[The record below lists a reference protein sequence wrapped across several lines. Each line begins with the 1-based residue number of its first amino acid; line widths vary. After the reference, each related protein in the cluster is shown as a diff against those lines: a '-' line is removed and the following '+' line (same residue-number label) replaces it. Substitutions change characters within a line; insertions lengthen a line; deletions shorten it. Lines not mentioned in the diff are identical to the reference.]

1 MADLRPGEPDVVMR
15 HMCQQ
20 ESDQYRR
27 PGYHGKGNH
36 TAKPVHNPTLSRRL
50 TIVQRRLYASSEY
63 DDVGTCASIA
73 CSSATIFGL
82 RSQT

>member
-15 HMCQQ
+15 HVRQQ
-20 ESDQYRR
+20 EGDQYRR
-27 PGYHGKGNH
+27 PGYHGKGDH
-36 TAKPVHNPTLSRRL
+36 TADPVHNPTPSRL
-50 TIVQRRLYASSEY
+50 PTIVQRRLYASSEY

-73 CSSATIFGL
+73 CSSAMIFGL